1 MLTTR
6 FERFDWDAG
15 NRGKCLAHAYLLARS
30 RARCCSMT
38 CSSCTT
44 RSIRRTNGQDEQRYI
59 AAGPTRSGR
68 YLFVAYTLRTIDE
81 RTALRPITARYMHK
95 DEAERYEQARTGL

>member
-15 NRGKCLAHAYLLARS
+15 NRDKCQAHGVSVAEIESALLIDDMLIVHDAQHS
-30 RARCCSMT
+30 
-38 CSSCTT
+38 
-44 RSIRRTNGQDEQRYI
+44 QDEQRYI

-95 DEAERYEQARTGL
+95 DEAENYEQARTGL